1 MPAIS
6 PSADVW
12 GIDAGGSRTTAVV
25 VANSTETRKEFGS
38 ISVGTVGS
46 ESAATVLGQVL
57 DYVRSRLMRSRTS
70 FGCVG
75 CSSMPVAMES
85 PYPDVLVK
93 VIESRA
99 PAGTILTANDM
110 VPLLYAPPMNGIG
123 LVVSSGTGSCVLGRN
138 EDGQLAKVGGHE
150 HIVSDEGS
158 AYSLGRAA
166 LRAAAAAHDGT
177 GPRTVLLE
185 RVLEHYGLTIPALGK
200 SLAERRSARAT
211 VAGFAPVLL
220 DCGADPVARRIIG
233 ENAASLAEAVRVALD
248 RLALPIGPR
257 RAEAGRAWP
266 ASADVCSRWP
276 GGRSLDGV
284 AAARAGDTRTW
295 ASRRRTRPRSG
306 RGALRAHLRPDTA
319 DEMSRRSSLDLVTRR
334 VAPEPAHDHRRT

>member
-1 MPAIS
+1 MPASS

-25 VANSTETRKEFGS
+25 VASGTETRKEFGS

-57 DYVRSRLMRSRTS
+57 DYVRSRLVLSRTS

-75 CSSMPVAMES
+75 CSSMPVALES

-220 DCGADPVARRIIG
+220 DCAADPVARRIIG
-233 ENAASLAEAVRVALD
+233 ENAASLAEAVRVAFD

-257 RAEAGRAWP
+257 LGFSGGVMRGNESYRGLVEQKLAEHGLRARTF
-266 ASADVCSRWP
+266 V
-276 GGRSLDGV
+276 LDGP
-284 AAARAGDTRTW
+284 AAVLSM
-295 ASRRRTRPRSG
+295 ASRLREREARE
-306 RGALRAHLRPDTA
+306 RGPVGEAPFPGPDEALHVHISDPTQP
-319 DEMSRRSSLDLVTRR
+319 TK
-334 VAPEPAHDHRRT
+334 